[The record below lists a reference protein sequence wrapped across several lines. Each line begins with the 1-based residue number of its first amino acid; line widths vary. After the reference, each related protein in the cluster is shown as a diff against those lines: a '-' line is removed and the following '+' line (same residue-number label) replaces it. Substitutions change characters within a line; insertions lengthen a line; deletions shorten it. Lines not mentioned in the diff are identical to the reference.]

1 MDYIHTYIHNFIDIN
16 SGEPLTYCPLERKCS
31 VYQIFF
37 SRDSDIAK
45 WLEAA
50 CYTLKITPD
59 AKLSQLVEEAVDN
72 IRGAQQDDG
81 YINTYF
87 TVRVFIALRKCTRLI
102 ESGFGIRDSGFG

>member
-1 MDYIHTYIHNFIDIN
+1 M
-16 SGEPLTYCPLERKCS
+16 S
-31 VYQIFF
+31 VNALVLCLPKF

-50 CYTLKITPD
+50 CYTLTITPD

-87 TVRVFIALRKCTRLI
+87 TVRVFTAIELRECTRLM
-102 ESGFGIRDSGFG
+102 ECHGDGDGYVGS

>member
-1 MDYIHTYIHNFIDIN
+1 MNYIHTYIHTCMHNFIDIN
-16 SGEPLTYCPLERKCS
+16 SGEFLIYVRWCESHLFTRFPP
-31 VYQIFF
+31 F

-59 AKLSQLVEEAVDN
+59 PTLSQLVEEAVDN

-87 TVRVFIALRKCTRLI
+87 TVSVFTALRKCTRLMEGEYI
-102 ESGFGIRDSGFG
+102 GC

>member
-1 MDYIHTYIHNFIDIN
+1 MLCLP
-16 SGEPLTYCPLERKCS
+16 E
-31 VYQIFF
+31 FF
-37 SRDSDIAK
+37 FPRDSDIAK

-87 TVRVFIALRKCTRLI
+87 TVSVFPAVELRKCTRLMEGEYI
-102 ESGFGIRDSGFG
+102 GC